1 MTDSSQSQS
10 DKKSGEKNLPPAPHA
25 VSAPS
30 SDPTAADTKS
40 EVITEKF
47 LTVAKEKSY
56 LESII
61 MSQNDIIKEL
71 EKEKEKLTISLRKYA
86 ASHKGMKEKLLDF
99 DILRNMEISELKKKI
114 EHLMADN
121 KKLISEK
128 DSILRNLERDQQNIS
143 RVDNQ
148 VVASLMREKRELEER
163 LSKAPGERGAED
175 GQNTQAAADGEGDGH
190 KASLMSLLKTV
201 EDLEK
206 SIAIG
211 ELDLEEMKD
220 NLKTAADTI
229 GKLEKELSL
238 TRSQIR
244 EIELDRD
251 EARAELYNGRV
262 ELDHLKA
269 DKAHV
274 EEHLQQK
281 VDDYSKEIA
290 ELKTDIDELTSA
302 IESKIH
308 GIDELNAKVVRLS
321 GELSHKDSEL
331 HEKIPALLEKI
342 NSLSQSIDMK
352 MEENSLF
359 SKELFDLNVKIS
371 TLNEEMIEKDELLID
386 ISEDYKKQK
395 DEIEALHGAHE
406 LTLKNLVYERDLLKK
421 ESEELRVGTTSLI
434 QTLEKEQQEKKD
446 LENRL
451 LDVLAANKKLED
463 DTAVL
468 RNTVSAND
476 QQINNYLED
485 LSRLELSSQ
494 QAAAEHADSLA
505 GAKEQISSLR
515 QELLEKNKQ
524 LALLA
529 ASEAQGAEK
538 DITIA
543 EIQERLREYENKI
556 ELSESEQT
564 DRHASLSE
572 QIAVLNQQLIEKSAI
587 ITAMSTAHEQALGK
601 DRDIEGLQKEIVRYQ
616 TALEGVTAEHASNLT
631 ALREKVALLNQQLI
645 EKSTI
650 ITAMSTAHEQALGK
664 DRDIEGLRKEIVRYQ
679 TALEGATAEHA
690 SNLTALREKI
700 ALLNEQLLEKQEL
713 LTVMASEREHEKNEF
728 LNQTDSLRQEKR
740 LLDEEMNKV
749 IARGAEQENDLA
761 EHRILLDISQKE
773 KTGLEEDL
781 AHAAEKINELVLE
794 QDRLSSL
801 ISRKEQA
808 LSDAR
813 TEINVLK
820 TNAEAM
826 QTSQEELDKKIAQK
840 YEISGLATA
849 EMEELQ
855 KTALEY
861 KETFEHLK
869 QEIITLNRNLA
880 EKEQAINLLV
890 SEKDGI
896 AGNVSD
902 QQEKLDQSLSV
913 IRSLN
918 MQLEKSGQD
927 NNRLNAE
934 LSDFGNTIAQLQGE
948 ISSLSRA
955 KEEEVKAL
963 KEDLASYGSAVADLR
978 LKLEQGLHENAEL
991 RSRLQAF
998 QYAGQEV
1005 PTPVIEKREETLP
1018 ARVEK
1023 ISPAGKH
1030 SLAYTLIALLLL
1042 AGIGF
1047 SFYAFNTGLIALPTQ
1062 KPAAREEIKKEMAY
1076 NDMFSLLTKTA
1087 ASDDFK
1093 FQATLLT
1100 ESLVLKSDAPGDKAL
1115 FDFQNH
1121 LYFKVSISAPKQG
1134 LDDNIAD
1141 DPYPMITLSAGADT
1155 IKPLP
1160 HVHVKD
1166 IKTFYR
1172 KEEPV
1177 SIMFY
1182 CAFPRTALTP
1192 DSNSLSLSFRNEK
1205 GKADIAWDL
1214 RLLRASSLFP

>member
-1 MTDSSQSQS
+1 M
-10 DKKSGEKNLPPAPHA
+10 PPAPHA
-25 VSAPS
+25 ESAPS
-30 SDPTAADTKS
+30 SDPTAADKKS

-163 LSKAPGERGAED
+163 LSKAPGDGGTED
-175 GQNTQAAADGEGDGH
+175 GQNTQTAADSEGESH
-190 KASLMSLLKTV
+190 KTSLMSLLKTV

-206 SIAIG
+206 SIATG

-220 NLKTAADTI
+220 NLKTAGDTI
-229 GKLEKELSL
+229 GKLERELSL
-238 TRSQIR
+238 ARSQIT

-274 EEHLQQK
+274 EENLQQK

-302 IESKIH
+302 IEGKIH

-421 ESEELRVGTTSLI
+421 ESEDLKAGKVSLI
-434 QTLEKEQQEKKD
+434 KDLEKEQQEKKD

-451 LDVLAANKKLED
+451 LDALAANKKLED

-468 RNTVSAND
+468 RNTVAEND
-476 QQINNYLED
+476 QLINSQLKD
-485 LSRLELSSQ
+485 LSRLEFISQ

-505 GAKEQISSLR
+505 GVKEQISTLR
-515 QELLEKNKQ
+515 QELLEKNEQ

-529 ASEAQGAEK
+529 TAEAQGAEK

-543 EIQERLREYENKI
+543 EIQERLREYEKMI

-564 DRHASLSE
+564 DRHASLRE
-572 QIAVLNQQLIEKSAI
+572 QIAVLNKQLLEKNDI
-587 ITAMSTAHEQALGK
+587 ITGMSAAHEQALGK
-601 DRDIEGLQKEIVRYQ
+601 DRDIERLQ
-616 TALEGVTAEHASNLT
+616 
-631 ALREKVALLNQQLI
+631 
-645 EKSTI
+645 
-650 ITAMSTAHEQALGK
+650 
-664 DRDIEGLRKEIVRYQ
+664 KEIVRYQ

-700 ALLNEQLLEKQEL
+700 ALLNQQLLEKQEL
-713 LTVMASEREHEKNEF
+713 LTVMASEREHEKND
-728 LNQTDSLRQEKR
+728 LLYQTDSLRQEKR
-740 LLDEEMNKV
+740 RLDEEVSKV
-749 IARGAEQENDLA
+749 IARGTEQEIDLA
-761 EHRILLDISQKE
+761 ELRVLLDVSQKE
-773 KTGLEEDL
+773 KAGLEEDL
-781 AHAAEKINELVLE
+781 AQAVEKINELVLE
-794 QDRLSSL
+794 QDRLTAL
-801 ISRKEQA
+801 SRGKEQA

-813 TEINVLK
+813 AEINVL
-820 TNAEAM
+820 
-826 QTSQEELDKKIAQK
+826 QTSAAALQASQEELEKKMAQK

-849 EMEELQ
+849 EKEELQ
-855 KTALEY
+855 KTVLEY

-869 QEIITLNRNLA
+869 QEIIMLNRNLA
-880 EKEQAINLLV
+880 EKEQAISLLI
-890 SEKDGI
+890 SEKDGL
-896 AGNVSD
+896 AGNASD

-913 IRSLN
+913 IRSLK
-918 MQLEKSGQD
+918 MQLEKSAQD
-927 NNRLNAE
+927 NDRLGSE
-934 LSDFGNTIAQLQGE
+934 LRDFGNTIAHLQGE
-948 ISSLSRA
+948 ISSLGRA
-955 KEEEVKAL
+955 REEEVKAL

-978 LKLEQGLHENAEL
+978 LRLEQGLNENAEL
-991 RSRLQAF
+991 RSKLQTF
-998 QYAGQEV
+998 QSAGHDV
-1005 PTPVIEKREETLP
+1005 STSVIEKREETLP

-1023 ISPAGKH
+1023 ISPAGKN

-1042 AGIGF
+1042 GGIGF
-1047 SFYAFNTGLIALPTQ
+1047 SFYAVNTGLIALPAQ
-1062 KPAAREEIKKEMAY
+1062 KPAAREEVKKEMAY

-1087 ASDDFK
+1087 VSDDFK
-1093 FQATLLT
+1093 FQSTLLT

-1121 LYFKVSISAPKQG
+1121 LYFKVSINAPKQG
-1134 LDDNIAD
+1134 LDDDIAD
-1141 DPYPMITLSAGADT
+1141 DPYPMITLTVGADT

-1160 HVHVKD
+1160 QVHVKD

-1177 SIMFY
+1177 SVMFY
-1182 CAFPRTALTP
+1182 CAFPKTALTA
-1192 DSNSLSLSFRNEK
+1192 DSNSLALSFRNEK
-1205 GKADIAWDL
+1205 GKIDIVWDL
-1214 RLLRASSLFP
+1214 RALRASSLSP